1 MLKLFQ
7 FPPRWNLPNA
17 SPFCLKLET
26 YLRMANLPYETKY
39 LVDIRKTPKGKLP
52 YIEDDGIKIAD
63 SSLII
68 NYLQQKYNVTLDDH
82 LTPEQKAIA
91 VSLQRLFEDHLYWC
105 VVYSRWI
112 DPVNWPA
119 VKKDFFGKLPKILY
133 LFLPDLIRKKTK
145 STLYAQGLGRHS
157 HDEIMQFGVKDLQAV
172 ATILGDKP
180 FIFGDQPSSID
191 AVAFGCLVAIIVP
204 PVKSAL
210 QDYAKSVPQLVS
222 YCDRMRK
229 QYFP

>member
-7 FPPRWNLPNA
+7 FPPKWGLPNA

-26 YLRMANLPYETKY
+26 YLRMTKQPFEVKY

-52 YIEDDGIKIAD
+52 YIEDDGVKIAD

-68 NYLQQKYNVTLDDH
+68 DYLQKKYGITLDDH
-82 LTPEQKAIA
+82 LTEEQKAISI
-91 VSLQRLFEDHLYWC
+91 SLQSLFEDHLYWC

-112 DPVNWPA
+112 DPTNWPQ

-133 LFLPDLIRKKTK
+133 IFLPDVIRKKTK
-145 STLYAQGLGRHS
+145 ANLHAQGLGRHT

-191 AVAFGCLVAIIVP
+191 AIAYALLAAIIVP
-204 PVKSAL
+204 PVKNAM
-210 QDYAKSVPQLVS
+210 QDYAKSVPQFLS
-222 YCDRMRK
+222 YCDRIR
-229 QYFP
+229 QRYFS